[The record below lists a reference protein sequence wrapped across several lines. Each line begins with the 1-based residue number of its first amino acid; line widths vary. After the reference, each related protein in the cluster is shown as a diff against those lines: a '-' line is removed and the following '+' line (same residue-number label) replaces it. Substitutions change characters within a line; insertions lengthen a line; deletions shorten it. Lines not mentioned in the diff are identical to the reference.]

1 MAEEIKIVITADE
14 SGAIQS
20 FNNVEESAESLDKT
34 ASGISNNLNKAF
46 SGTKNVEQYGQ
57 AVNNTSNT
65 LNKADKATKKA
76 TGSLSKFTRGA
87 SRGVSALSRFSGV
100 GGKAVRSL
108 SGVGLA
114 LAGTPFGAFAVAA
127 AAATAAYSFFSEK
140 LIGDS
145 EAIRE
150 ENERLTKS
158 IAGLNLELE
167 KGFAEG
173 KFLAIE
179 AQNISETEKNLQKIN
194 VLREEQVKLIGLQFR
209 ANSAVTEAES
219 AQIKAQN
226 KTQLEK
232 NKAEEEFLKARKD
245 AFDIAKEQANV
256 EAKIAQLQK
265 ANDDAAKKAAEDR
278 KKAEIET
285 QKLLDSLIRDEL
297 EKREAALKAQAEAR
311 DRRAKDIIKN
321 TTQLNAFLLQSQK
334 VLNEDLEKLRAE
346 FNDAELK
353 ARQAL
358 LAQLVNDEEQIA
370 INAATAAAQARAKE
384 INAIAK
390 DDAEKAQLLKDNE
403 TKLQTDLAAITEQFA
418 QKRREEQI
426 TKDQELLSLK
436 QAAFE
441 ADVQR
446 QLAELD
452 TIEEIER
459 QTFAEVAR
467 TEEEITAFKKKQ
479 GEEREKAELQFQI
492 KRLELVKEFNKQITK
507 EEAAAID
514 SQIQSLK
521 TRLTGVGTEIE
532 TAASGGD
539 RTRSKSLFG
548 LLGIDTE
555 TEEDITAVQ
564 GALEQVT
571 AEVSKAVAQR
581 VALLQEEIDFRDKR
595 ISEIQKDLSNEI
607 ALNQAGKA
615 SNIAELQD
623 QLNKEKA
630 ARDKAEADKKEAAK
644 AQFAI
649 DTALQASNLIT
660 AISGLY
666 SSLSTLPFGIGIA
679 LATALS
685 GVLLGTFIASK
696 AQAANAA
703 GFYEGTENVGKA
715 LGKSNATFSGK
726 DGYLGFVGDK
736 QFRFDGDERILNPSQ
751 NAALGSMSNEDLVN
765 NALLGAAIPS
775 SSSLAIKNT
784 NLQRNINRN
793 RRENKRQALANSSKA
808 IKEAINGQNSILK
821 EQLKAIQDIPEV
833 AQIADNKIRIK
844 KGNKTEFIKW
854 S

>member
-34 ASGISNNLNKAF
+34 ASGISNSLNKAF

-57 AVNNTSNT
+57 AVNNTSTT

-76 TGSLSKFTRGA
+76 TGSLGKFTRGA

-158 IAGLNLELE
+158 LADLNLQLE
-167 KGFAEG
+167 QGFAQG
-173 KFLAIE
+173 RLLAIE
-179 AQNISETEKNLQKIN
+179 AQDISETEKNIQKVN
-194 VLREEQVKLIGLQFR
+194 VLLEEQGKLIGLQVDNFNALTDAENKLLAAATKS
-209 ANSAVTEAES
+209 ANERLA
-219 AQIKAQN
+219 
-226 KTQLEK
+226 
-232 NKAEEEFLKARKD
+232 AEEAVAQAKLD
-245 AFDIAKEQANV
+245 ANKNALEQANI
-256 EAKIAQLQK
+256 EAKIAQLRK

-278 KKAEIET
+278 RKAEIET
-285 QKLLDSLIRDEL
+285 QKLFDSLIRDEL
-297 EKREAALKAQAEAR
+297 EKREAALQSQAEAR
-311 DRRAKDIIKN
+311 DRRAKEIIRS
-321 TTQLNAFLLQSQK
+321 TEQLNAFLLQSQK
-334 VLNEDLEKLRAE
+334 VLNEDLEKLRTE

-353 ARQAL
+353 ARQSL

-384 INAIAK
+384 IDALAK
-390 DDAEKAQLLKDNE
+390 DEAEKAQLLKDNE
-403 TKLQTDLAAITEQFA
+403 TKLQTDLSAITAQFA
-418 QKRREEQI
+418 QKRKEEQI
-426 TKDQELLSLK
+426 TQDQELLSLK

-459 QTFAEVAR
+459 QTFAETAR
-467 TEEEITAFKKKQ
+467 TEEEITAFKKMQ
-479 GEEREKAELQFQI
+479 ADERLREELNFQI
-492 KRLELVKEFNKQITK
+492 KRLELVKEFNKQIST
-507 EEAAAID
+507 EERAALD
-514 SQIQSLK
+514 SQIQALQ
-521 TRLTGVGTEIE
+521 TRLQGVGSEIR
-532 TAASGGD
+532 TAAQDGAQQGD
-539 RTRSKSLFG
+539 GLFG
-548 LLGIDTE
+548 LLGISSDTQQN
-555 TEEDITAVQ
+555 IQAVQ

-581 VALLQEEIDFRDKR
+581 IALLQEEIDFRSER
-595 ISEIQKDLSNEI
+595 IGELQKDLSNEI
-607 ALNQAGKA
+607 ALNEAGKA
-615 SNIAELQD
+615 SNIANVQD
-623 QLNKEKA
+623 QLDQEKA
-630 ARDKAEADKKEAAK
+630 ARAKAEREKKEAAK

-666 SSLSTLPFGIGIA
+666 SSLSGLPFGIGVA

-685 GVLLGTFIASK
+685 GVLIGTFIASK
-696 AQAANAA
+696 TQAANAA

-715 LGKSNATFSGK
+715 LGKNNATFTGK

-751 NAALGSMSNEDLVN
+751 NAALGNMSNEALVN

-793 RRENKRQALANSSKA
+793 SRENKRQALANSNKA
-808 IKEAINGQNSILK
+808 IKEAINGQNSILR

-833 AQIADNKIRIK
+833 AQIGDNKTRIK
-844 KGNKTEFIKW
+844 KGNKTEVIKW
-854 S
+854 

>member
-34 ASGISNNLNKAF
+34 ASGISNSLNKAF

-57 AVNNTSNT
+57 AVNNTSTT

-76 TGSLSKFTRGA
+76 TGSLGKFTRGA

-158 IAGLNLELE
+158 LADLNLQLE
-167 KGFAEG
+167 QGFAQG
-173 KFLAIE
+173 RLLAIE
-179 AQNISETEKNLQKIN
+179 AQDISETEKNIQKVN
-194 VLREEQVKLIGLQFR
+194 VLLEEQGKLIGLQVDNFNALTDAENKLLAAATKS
-209 ANSAVTEAES
+209 ANERLA
-219 AQIKAQN
+219 
-226 KTQLEK
+226 
-232 NKAEEEFLKARKD
+232 AEEAVAQAKLD
-245 AFDIAKEQANV
+245 ANKNALEQANI
-256 EAKIAQLQK
+256 EAKIAQLRK

-278 KKAEIET
+278 RKAEIET
-285 QKLLDSLIRDEL
+285 QKLFDSLIRDEL
-297 EKREAALKAQAEAR
+297 EKREAALQSQAEAR
-311 DRRAKDIIKN
+311 DRRAKEIIRS
-321 TTQLNAFLLQSQK
+321 TEQLNAFLLQSQK
-334 VLNEDLEKLRAE
+334 VLNEDLEKLRTE

-353 ARQAL
+353 ARQSL

-384 INAIAK
+384 IDALAK
-390 DDAEKAQLLKDNE
+390 DEAEKAQLLKDNE
-403 TKLQTDLAAITEQFA
+403 TKLQTDLSAITAQFA
-418 QKRREEQI
+418 QKRKEEQI
-426 TKDQELLSLK
+426 TQDQELLSLK

-459 QTFAEVAR
+459 QTFAETAR
-467 TEEEITAFKKKQ
+467 TEEEITAFKKMQ
-479 GEEREKAELQFQI
+479 ADERLREELNFQI
-492 KRLELVKEFNKQITK
+492 KRLELVKEFNKQIST
-507 EEAAAID
+507 EERAALD
-514 SQIQSLK
+514 SQIQALQ
-521 TRLTGVGTEIE
+521 TRLQGVGSEIR
-532 TAASGGD
+532 TAAQDGAQQGD
-539 RTRSKSLFG
+539 GLFG
-548 LLGIDTE
+548 LLGISSDTQQN
-555 TEEDITAVQ
+555 IQAVQ

-581 VALLQEEIDFRDKR
+581 IALLQEEIDFRSER
-595 ISEIQKDLSNEI
+595 IGELQKDLSNEI
-607 ALNQAGKA
+607 ALNEAGKA
-615 SNIAELQD
+615 SNIANVQD
-623 QLNKEKA
+623 QLDQEKA
-630 ARDKAEADKKEAAK
+630 ARAKAEREKKEAAK

-666 SSLSTLPFGIGIA
+666 SSLSGLPFGIGVA

-685 GVLLGTFIASK
+685 GVLIGTFIASK
-696 AQAANAA
+696 TQAANAA

-715 LGKSNATFSGK
+715 LGKNNATFSGK

-751 NAALGSMSNEDLVN
+751 NAALGNMSNEDLVN

-793 RRENKRQALANSSKA
+793 SRENKRQALANSSKA
-808 IKEAINGQNSILK
+808 IKEAINGQNSILR

-833 AQIADNKIRIK
+833 AQIGDNKTRIK
-844 KGNKTEFIKW
+844 KGNKTEVIKW
-854 S
+854 

>member
-34 ASGISNNLNKAF
+34 ASGISNSLNKAF

-57 AVNNTSNT
+57 AVNNTSTT
-65 LNKADKATKKA
+65 LNNADKATKKA

-158 IAGLNLELE
+158 IASLNLELQ
-167 KGFAEG
+167 KGFLEG
-173 KFLAIE
+173 KFLQIE
-179 AQNISETEKNLQKIN
+179 AQNISETEKNLLKIN
-194 VLREEQVKLIGLQFR
+194 ELRKEQGRLIVLQTEANEALTEANNAEIAAITKGRNEQLKAEEQVLQ
-209 ANSAVTEAES
+209 A
-219 AQIKAQN
+219 K
-226 KTQLEK
+226 
-232 NKAEEEFLKARKD
+232 KD
-245 AFDIAKEQANV
+245 AFDVAKESANL
-256 EAKIAQLQK
+256 EATIRQLQK

-278 KKAEIET
+278 RKAEIET
-285 QKLLDSLIRDEL
+285 QKLFDSLIRDEL
-297 EKREAALKAQAEAR
+297 EKREAALQAQAEAR
-311 DRRAKDIIKN
+311 DRRANEIIRS
-321 TTQLNAFLLQSQK
+321 TEQLNAFLLQSQK
-334 VLNEDLEKLRAE
+334 VLNEDLEKLRTE

-370 INAATAAAQARAKE
+370 INAATAAAQAREKE
-384 INAIAK
+384 IEAIAQE
-390 DDAEKAQLLKDNE
+390 DAEKAELLKANE
-403 TKLQTDLAAITEQFA
+403 TKLQADLTAITAQFA
-418 QKRREEQI
+418 QKRKEEQI
-426 TKDQELLSLK
+426 TQDQELFNLK

-452 TIEEIER
+452 TVEEIER
-459 QTFAEVAR
+459 QAFAETAR
-467 TEEEITAFKKKQ
+467 TEEEITAFKKMQ
-479 GEEREKAELQFQI
+479 ADERLREELNFQI
-492 KRLELVKEFNKQITK
+492 KRLELVRDFNKQISA
-507 EEAAAID
+507 EERAALD
-514 SQIQSLK
+514 SQIQALQ
-521 TRLTGVGTEIE
+521 TRLQGVGAEIR
-532 TAASGGD
+532 TAAQDGAQQGEG
-539 RTRSKSLFG
+539 LFG
-548 LLGIDTE
+548 LLGISSDTQQN
-555 TEEDITAVQ
+555 IQAVQ

-581 VALLQEEIDFRDKR
+581 IALLQEEIDFRSER
-595 ISEIQKDLSNEI
+595 IGELQKDLSNEI
-607 ALNQAGKA
+607 ALNEAGKA
-615 SNIAELQD
+615 SNIANVQD
-623 QLNKEKA
+623 QLNQEKA
-630 ARDKAEADKKEAAK
+630 ARAKAEQEKKEAAK

-666 SSLSTLPFGIGIA
+666 SSLSGLPFGIGVA

-685 GVLLGTFIASK
+685 GVLIGTFIASK
-696 AQAANAA
+696 TQAANAA

-715 LGKSNATFSGK
+715 LGKSNATFAGK

-793 RRENKRQALANSSKA
+793 SRENKRQALANSSKA
-808 IKEAINGQNSILK
+808 IKEAIIGQNSILR

-833 AQIADNKIRIK
+833 AQIGDNKTRIK
-844 KGNKTEFIKW
+844 KGNKTEIIKW
-854 S
+854 

>member
-34 ASGISNNLNKAF
+34 ASGISNSLNKAF

-57 AVNNTSNT
+57 AVNNTSTT

-76 TGSLSKFTRGA
+76 TGSLGKFTRGA

-158 IAGLNLELE
+158 LADLNLQLE
-167 KGFAEG
+167 QGFAQG
-173 KFLAIE
+173 RLLAIE
-179 AQNISETEKNLQKIN
+179 AQDISETEKNIQKVN
-194 VLREEQVKLIGLQFR
+194 VLLEEQGKLIGLQVDNFNALTDAENKLLAAATKS
-209 ANSAVTEAES
+209 ANERLA
-219 AQIKAQN
+219 
-226 KTQLEK
+226 
-232 NKAEEEFLKARKD
+232 AEEAVAQAKLD
-245 AFDIAKEQANV
+245 ANKNALEQANI
-256 EAKIAQLQK
+256 EAKIAQLRK

-278 KKAEIET
+278 RKAEIET
-285 QKLLDSLIRDEL
+285 QKLFDSLIRDEL
-297 EKREAALKAQAEAR
+297 EKREAALQSQAEAR
-311 DRRAKDIIKN
+311 DRRAKEIIRS
-321 TTQLNAFLLQSQK
+321 TEQLNAFLLQSQK
-334 VLNEDLEKLRAE
+334 VLNEDLEKLRTE

-353 ARQAL
+353 ARQSL

-384 INAIAK
+384 IDALAK
-390 DDAEKAQLLKDNE
+390 DEAEKAQLLKDNE
-403 TKLQTDLAAITEQFA
+403 TKLQTDLSAITAQFA
-418 QKRREEQI
+418 QKRKEEQI
-426 TKDQELLSLK
+426 TQDQELLSLK

-459 QTFAEVAR
+459 QTFAETAR
-467 TEEEITAFKKKQ
+467 TEEEITAFKKMQ
-479 GEEREKAELQFQI
+479 ADERLREELNFQI
-492 KRLELVKEFNKQITK
+492 KRLELVKEFNKQIST
-507 EEAAAID
+507 EERAALD
-514 SQIQSLK
+514 SQIQALQ
-521 TRLTGVGTEIE
+521 TRLQGVGSEIR
-532 TAASGGD
+532 TAAQDGAQQGD
-539 RTRSKSLFG
+539 GLFG
-548 LLGIDTE
+548 LLGISSDTQQN
-555 TEEDITAVQ
+555 IQAVQ

-581 VALLQEEIDFRDKR
+581 IALLQEEIDFRSER
-595 ISEIQKDLSNEI
+595 IGELQKDLSNEI
-607 ALNQAGKA
+607 ALNEAGKA
-615 SNIAELQD
+615 SNIANVQD
-623 QLNKEKA
+623 QLDQEKA
-630 ARDKAEADKKEAAK
+630 ARAKAEREKKEAAK

-666 SSLSTLPFGIGIA
+666 SSLSGLPFGIGVA

-685 GVLLGTFIASK
+685 GVLIGTFIASK
-696 AQAANAA
+696 TQAANAA

-715 LGKSNATFSGK
+715 LGKNNATFAGK

-736 QFRFDGDERILNPSQ
+736 QFRFDGDERILKP
-751 NAALGSMSNEDLVN
+751 
-765 NALLGAAIPS
+765 
-775 SSSLAIKNT
+775 
-784 NLQRNINRN
+784 
-793 RRENKRQALANSSKA
+793 
-808 IKEAINGQNSILK
+808 
-821 EQLKAIQDIPEV
+821 V
-833 AQIADNKIRIK
+833 AKCR
-844 KGNKTEFIKW
+844 FR
-854 S
+854 

>member
-34 ASGISNNLNKAF
+34 ASGISNSLNKAF

-57 AVNNTSNT
+57 AVNNTSTT

-158 IAGLNLELE
+158 LADLNLQLE
-167 KGFAEG
+167 QGFAQG
-173 KFLAIE
+173 RLLAIE
-179 AQNISETEKNLQKIN
+179 AQDISETEKNIQKVN
-194 VLREEQVKLIGLQFR
+194 VLLEEQGKLIGLQVDNFNALTDAENKLLAAATKS
-209 ANSAVTEAES
+209 ANERLA
-219 AQIKAQN
+219 
-226 KTQLEK
+226 
-232 NKAEEEFLKARKD
+232 AEEAVAQAKLD
-245 AFDIAKEQANV
+245 ANKNALEQANI
-256 EAKIAQLQK
+256 EAKIAQLRK

-278 KKAEIET
+278 RKAEIET
-285 QKLLDSLIRDEL
+285 QKLFDSLIRDEL
-297 EKREAALKAQAEAR
+297 EKREAALQSQAEAR
-311 DRRAKDIIKN
+311 DRRAKEIIRS
-321 TTQLNAFLLQSQK
+321 TEQLNAFLLQSQK
-334 VLNEDLEKLRAE
+334 VLNEDLEKLRTE

-353 ARQAL
+353 ARQSL

-384 INAIAK
+384 IDALAK
-390 DDAEKAQLLKDNE
+390 DEAEKAQLLKDNE
-403 TKLQTDLAAITEQFA
+403 TKLQTDLSAITAQFA
-418 QKRREEQI
+418 QKRKEEQI
-426 TKDQELLSLK
+426 TQDQELLSLK

-459 QTFAEVAR
+459 QTFAETAR
-467 TEEEITAFKKKQ
+467 TEEEITAFKKMQ
-479 GEEREKAELQFQI
+479 ADERLREELNFQI
-492 KRLELVKEFNKQITK
+492 KRLELVKEFNKQIST
-507 EEAAAID
+507 EERAALD
-514 SQIQSLK
+514 SQIQALQ
-521 TRLTGVGTEIE
+521 TRLQGVGSEIR
-532 TAASGGD
+532 TAAQDGAQQGD
-539 RTRSKSLFG
+539 GLFG
-548 LLGIDTE
+548 LLGISSDTQQN
-555 TEEDITAVQ
+555 IQAVQ

-581 VALLQEEIDFRDKR
+581 IALLQEEIDFRSER
-595 ISEIQKDLSNEI
+595 IGELQKDLSNEI
-607 ALNQAGKA
+607 ALNEAGKA
-615 SNIAELQD
+615 SNIANVQD
-623 QLNKEKA
+623 QLDQEKA
-630 ARDKAEADKKEAAK
+630 ARAKAEREKKEAAK

-666 SSLSTLPFGIGIA
+666 SSLSGLPFGIGVA

-685 GVLLGTFIASK
+685 GVLIGTFIASK
-696 AQAANAA
+696 TQAANAA

-715 LGKSNATFSGK
+715 LGKNNATFTGK

-736 QFRFDGDERILNPSQ
+736 QFRFDGDERIFKPITKCRFRKY
-751 NAALGSMSNEDLVN
+751 E
-765 NALLGAAIPS
+765 
-775 SSSLAIKNT
+775 
-784 NLQRNINRN
+784 
-793 RRENKRQALANSSKA
+793 
-808 IKEAINGQNSILK
+808 
-821 EQLKAIQDIPEV
+821 
-833 AQIADNKIRIK
+833 
-844 KGNKTEFIKW
+844 
-854 S
+854 

>member
-34 ASGISNNLNKAF
+34 ASGISNSLNKAF

-65 LNKADKATKKA
+65 LGKADKATKKA

-158 IAGLNLELE
+158 LADLNLQLE
-167 KGFAEG
+167 QGFAQG
-173 KFLAIE
+173 RLLAIE
-179 AQNISETEKNLQKIN
+179 AQDISETEKNIQKVN
-194 VLREEQVKLIGLQFR
+194 VLLEEQGKLIGLQVDNFN
-209 ANSAVTEAES
+209 ALTEAENKLLAAATKS
-219 AQIKAQN
+219 ANERLA
-226 KTQLEK
+226 
-232 NKAEEEFLKARKD
+232 AEEAVAQAKLD
-245 AFDIAKEQANV
+245 ANKNAIEQANI
-256 EAKIAQLQK
+256 EAKIAQLRK

-278 KKAEIET
+278 RKAEIET
-285 QKLLDSLIRDEL
+285 QKLFDSLIRDEL
-297 EKREAALKAQAEAR
+297 EKREAALQSQAEAR
-311 DRRAKDIIKN
+311 DRRAKEIIKN

-334 VLNEDLEKLRAE
+334 VLNEDLEKLRTE

-384 INAIAK
+384 IETIAQ

-403 TKLQTDLAAITEQFA
+403 TKLQTDLAAITAQFA
-418 QKRREEQI
+418 QKRKEEQI

-492 KRLELVKEFNKQITK
+492 KRLELVKEFNKQISA
-507 EEAAAID
+507 EERAALD
-514 SQIQSLK
+514 SQIQALQ
-521 TRLTGVGTEIE
+521 TRLQGVGSEIR
-532 TAASGGD
+532 TAAQDGAQQGD
-539 RTRSKSLFG
+539 GLFG
-548 LLGIDTE
+548 LLGISSDTQQN
-555 TEEDITAVQ
+555 IQAVQ

-581 VALLQEEIDFRDKR
+581 IALLQEEIDFRSER
-595 ISEIQKDLSNEI
+595 IGELQKDLSNEI
-607 ALNQAGKA
+607 ALNEAGKA
-615 SNIAELQD
+615 SNIANVQD
-623 QLNKEKA
+623 QLDQEKA
-630 ARDKAEADKKEAAK
+630 ARAKAEREKKEAAK
-644 AQFAI
+644 AQFVI

-666 SSLSTLPFGIGIA
+666 SSLSGLPFGIGVA

-685 GVLLGTFIASK
+685 GVLIGTFIASK
-696 AQAANAA
+696 TQAANAA

-751 NAALGSMSNEDLVN
+751 NAALGNMSNEDLVN

-793 RRENKRQALANSSKA
+793 SRENKRQALANSSKA
-808 IKEAINGQNSILK
+808 IKEAINGQNSILR

-833 AQIADNKIRIK
+833 AQIGDNKTRIK
-844 KGNKTEFIKW
+844 KGNKTEVIKW
-854 S
+854 

>member
-179 AQNISETEKNLQKIN
+179 AKNISETEKNLQKIN

-209 ANSAVTEAES
+209 ANSAVTEAET

-245 AFDIAKEQANV
+245 AFDVAKEQANV

-265 ANDDAAKKAAEDR
+265 ANSDAAKKAAEDR

-285 QKLLDSLIRDEL
+285 QKLFDSLIRKEL

-418 QKRREEQI
+418 QKRKEEQI

-441 ADVQR
+441 ADIQR

-492 KRLELVKEFNKQITK
+492 KRLDLVKEFNKQITK

-514 SQIQSLK
+514 AQIQSLK

-581 VALLQEEIDFRDKR
+581 V
-595 ISEIQKDLSNEI
+595 LSNEI

-615 SNIAELQD
+615 SNIANVQD

-630 ARDKAEADKKEAAK
+630 ARAKAEADKKEAAK

-666 SSLSTLPFGIGIA
+666 SSLSGLPFGIGVA

-685 GVLLGTFIASK
+685 GVLIGTFIASK

-833 AQIADNKIRIK
+833 AQIAENKIRIK
-844 KGNKTEFIKW
+844 KGSKTEFIKW

>member
-34 ASGISNNLNKAF
+34 ASGISNSLNKAF

-57 AVNNTSNT
+57 AVNNTSTT
-65 LNKADKATKKA
+65 LNNADKATKKA

-158 IAGLNLELE
+158 LADLNLQLE
-167 KGFAEG
+167 QGFAQG
-173 KFLAIE
+173 KLLAIE
-179 AQNISETEKNLQKIN
+179 AQDISETEKNIQKVN
-194 VLREEQVKLIGLQFR
+194 VLLEEQGKLIGLQVDNFN
-209 ANSAVTEAES
+209 ALTDAE
-219 AQIKAQN
+219 N
-226 KTQLEK
+226 KLLAAATKSGNERLA
-232 NKAEEEFLKARKD
+232 AEEAVAKAKLD
-245 AFDIAKEQANV
+245 ANKNAIEQANI
-256 EAKIAQLQK
+256 EAKIAQLRK

-278 KKAEIET
+278 RKAEIET
-285 QKLLDSLIRDEL
+285 QKLFDSLIRDEL
-297 EKREAALKAQAEAR
+297 EKREVALQSQAEAR
-311 DRRAKDIIKN
+311 DRRAREIIRS
-321 TTQLNAFLLQSQK
+321 TEQLNAFLLQSQK
-334 VLNEDLEKLRAE
+334 VLNEDLEKLRTE

-370 INAATAAAQARAKE
+370 INAATAAAQARSKE
-384 INAIAK
+384 IEAIAQ

-403 TKLQTDLAAITEQFA
+403 TKLQTDLAAITAQFA
-418 QKRREEQI
+418 QKRKEEQI
-426 TKDQELLSLK
+426 TKDQELFSLK

-452 TIEEIER
+452 TVEEIER
-459 QTFAEVAR
+459 QVFAETAR

-479 GEEREKAELQFQI
+479 ADERLREELNFQI
-492 KRLELVKEFNKQITK
+492 KRLELVRDFNKQISA
-507 EEAAAID
+507 EERAALD
-514 SQIQSLK
+514 SQIQALQ
-521 TRLTGVGTEIE
+521 TRLQGVGSEIR
-532 TAASGGD
+532 TAAQDGAQQGD
-539 RTRSKSLFG
+539 GLFG
-548 LLGIDTE
+548 LLGISSDTQQN
-555 TEEDITAVQ
+555 IQAVQ

-581 VALLQEEIDFRDKR
+581 IATLQKEIDFRSER
-595 ISEIQKDLSNEI
+595 IGELQKDLSNEI
-607 ALNQAGKA
+607 ALNEAGKA
-615 SNIAELQD
+615 SNIANVQD
-623 QLNKEKA
+623 QLDQEKA
-630 ARDKAEADKKEAAK
+630 ARAKAEREKKEAAK

-666 SSLSTLPFGIGIA
+666 SSLSGLPFGIGVA

-685 GVLLGTFIASK
+685 GVLIGTFIASK
-696 AQAANAA
+696 TQAANAA

-715 LGKSNATFSGK
+715 LGKSNATFAGK

-751 NAALGSMSNEDLVN
+751 NAALGNMSNEDLVN

-793 RRENKRQALANSSKA
+793 RRENKRQTLANSSKA
-808 IKEAINGQNSILK
+808 IKEAINGQNSILR

>member
-1 MAEEIKIVITADE
+1 M
-14 SGAIQS
+14 
-20 FNNVEESAESLDKT
+20 
-34 ASGISNNLNKAF
+34 
-46 SGTKNVEQYGQ
+46 
-57 AVNNTSNT
+57 
-65 LNKADKATKKA
+65 
-76 TGSLSKFTRGA
+76 
-87 SRGVSALSRFSGV
+87 
-100 GGKAVRSL
+100 
-108 SGVGLA
+108 
-114 LAGTPFGAFAVAA
+114 
-127 AAATAAYSFFSEK
+127 
-140 LIGDS
+140 
-145 EAIRE
+145 
-150 ENERLTKS
+150 
-158 IAGLNLELE
+158 
-167 KGFAEG
+167 
-173 KFLAIE
+173 
-179 AQNISETEKNLQKIN
+179 
-194 VLREEQVKLIGLQFR
+194 
-209 ANSAVTEAES
+209 
-219 AQIKAQN
+219 
-226 KTQLEK
+226 
-232 NKAEEEFLKARKD
+232 
-245 AFDIAKEQANV
+245 
-256 EAKIAQLQK
+256 
-265 ANDDAAKKAAEDR
+265 
-278 KKAEIET
+278 
-285 QKLLDSLIRDEL
+285 
-297 EKREAALKAQAEAR
+297 
-311 DRRAKDIIKN
+311 
-321 TTQLNAFLLQSQK
+321 
-334 VLNEDLEKLRAE
+334 
-346 FNDAELK
+346 
-353 ARQAL
+353 
-358 LAQLVNDEEQIA
+358 
-370 INAATAAAQARAKE
+370 
-384 INAIAK
+384 
-390 DDAEKAQLLKDNE
+390 
-403 TKLQTDLAAITEQFA
+403 
-418 QKRREEQI
+418 
-426 TKDQELLSLK
+426 LSLK

-492 KRLELVKEFNKQITK
+492 KRLELVKEFNKQISA
-507 EEAAAID
+507 EERAALD
-514 SQIQSLK
+514 SQIQALQ
-521 TRLTGVGTEIE
+521 TRLQGVGSEIR
-532 TAASGGD
+532 TAAQDGAQQGD
-539 RTRSKSLFG
+539 GLFG
-548 LLGIDTE
+548 LLGISSDTQQ
-555 TEEDITAVQ
+555 DIQAVQ

-581 VALLQEEIDFRDKR
+581 IALLQEEIDFRSER
-595 ISEIQKDLSNEI
+595 IGELQKDLSNEI

-615 SNIAELQD
+615 SNIANVQD
-623 QLNKEKA
+623 QLDQEKS
-630 ARDKAEADKKEAAK
+630 ARAKAEADKKEAAK

-666 SSLSTLPFGIGIA
+666 SSLSGLPFGIGVA

>member
-34 ASGISNNLNKAF
+34 ASGISNSLNKAF

-57 AVNNTSNT
+57 AVNNTSTT

-76 TGSLSKFTRGA
+76 TGSLGKFTRGA

-158 IAGLNLELE
+158 LADLNLQLE
-167 KGFAEG
+167 QGFAQG
-173 KFLAIE
+173 RLLAIE
-179 AQNISETEKNLQKIN
+179 AQDISETEKNIQKVN
-194 VLREEQVKLIGLQFR
+194 VLLEEQGKLIGLQVDNFNALTDAENKLLAAATKS
-209 ANSAVTEAES
+209 ANERLA
-219 AQIKAQN
+219 
-226 KTQLEK
+226 
-232 NKAEEEFLKARKD
+232 AEEAVAQAKLD
-245 AFDIAKEQANV
+245 ANKNALEQANI
-256 EAKIAQLQK
+256 EAKIAQLRK

-278 KKAEIET
+278 RKAEIET
-285 QKLLDSLIRDEL
+285 QKLFDSLIRDEL
-297 EKREAALKAQAEAR
+297 EKREAALQSQAEAR
-311 DRRAKDIIKN
+311 DRRAKEIIRS
-321 TTQLNAFLLQSQK
+321 TEQLNAFLLQSQK
-334 VLNEDLEKLRAE
+334 VLNEDLEKLRTE

-384 INAIAK
+384 IDALAK
-390 DDAEKAQLLKDNE
+390 DEAEKAQLLKDNE
-403 TKLQTDLAAITEQFA
+403 TKLQTDLSAITAQFA
-418 QKRREEQI
+418 QKRKEEQI
-426 TKDQELLSLK
+426 TQDQELLSLK

-459 QTFAEVAR
+459 QTFAETAR
-467 TEEEITAFKKKQ
+467 TEEEITAFKKMQ
-479 GEEREKAELQFQI
+479 ADERLREELNFQI
-492 KRLELVKEFNKQITK
+492 KRLELVKEFNKQIST
-507 EEAAAID
+507 EERAALD
-514 SQIQSLK
+514 SQIQALQ
-521 TRLTGVGTEIE
+521 TRLQGVGSEIR
-532 TAASGGD
+532 TAAQDGAQQGD
-539 RTRSKSLFG
+539 GLFG
-548 LLGIDTE
+548 LLGISSDTQQN
-555 TEEDITAVQ
+555 IQAVQ

-581 VALLQEEIDFRDKR
+581 IALLQEEIDFRSER
-595 ISEIQKDLSNEI
+595 IGELQKDLSNEI
-607 ALNQAGKA
+607 ALNEAGKA
-615 SNIAELQD
+615 SNIANVQD
-623 QLNKEKA
+623 QLDQEKA
-630 ARDKAEADKKEAAK
+630 ARAKAEREKKEAAK

-666 SSLSTLPFGIGIA
+666 SSLSGLPFGIGVA

-685 GVLLGTFIASK
+685 GVLIGTFIASK
-696 AQAANAA
+696 TQAANAA

-715 LGKSNATFSGK
+715 LGKNNATFSGK

-751 NAALGSMSNEDLVN
+751 NAALGNMSNEDLVN

-793 RRENKRQALANSSKA
+793 SRENKRQALANSSKA
-808 IKEAINGQNSILK
+808 IKEAINGQNSILR

-833 AQIADNKIRIK
+833 AQIGDNKTRIK
-844 KGNKTEFIKW
+844 KGNKTEVIKW
-854 S
+854 